1 MYEIQ
6 TLNEKLLLAVCKGK
20 TGSVE
25 KLLEQGA
32 NVNFRNKKDGMTPL
46 LKACQR
52 RNYTMQKILLSKG
65 ASPKLKDKLGLSC
78 LHYVAEAGDA
88 ESLKMLLA
96 YQASIQSKDVNDC
109 APLHYAA
116 DRNKLTAVD
125 TLVFCGANAF
135 EKNKKGFT
143 PLKSANNPEVRQIL
157 KDSEYTL
164 LGVKNGDIHI
174 QCIELEPNKTYWL
187 EKADLTVHTPSTFP
201 LKSLSFICRRVRPE
215 FCHPILKPYQK
226 ELLISDTFEFLTSET
241 STKAKVLLEVPLY
254 DFPDPFEDIFMKT
267 DTCPTVKENMRQHDI
282 TRLKDEKTPGRLK
295 WICTTEVDITHV
307 RSFNLV
313 AFPRKETFHIGR
325 SGAELSSSVD
335 KFIKISILENTFDDP
350 KGSVSLEVIPT
361 PVYHPKNIDSIISIG
376 HFYDLTHDKIEQPR
390 KTVNLRVPLPQD
402 FENDG
407 DLYLLGADV
416 DPEYFLDPDF
426 GEKQDMDH
434 WEVISVNPK
443 TTRGCVN
450 IPVEHFSI
458 YVASEAKRN
467 KSKEAVIKETSELC
481 RRASMRKTF
490 TVFLVLVKPVGEN
503 VYHVIIECTTKRR
516 KEDRM
521 NFWINKNYLDQKP
534 SFSGEFESIPGT
546 KYMLRLSGNVKTV
559 SGFPKT
565 RLEFHPKR
573 ENCQQ
578 FQVTM
583 SDYNAFN
590 AASVDIYEVKDKEDG
605 KEEEEGLVSM
615 PFRLTGTPFVEDLEP
630 LNDESFP
637 GFTTDSLLR
646 QLSKNLENEWI
657 KVAVLLGLSF
667 RTVENFRTNS
677 KLSDPDKRF
686 KVLQLWRDTSKH
698 RVDYGVDD
706 LVSAL
711 HRIDREDLVQ
721 QIQKE
726 LQIWLDKNEDRQDRF
741 YTWAQSKLTGPSL
754 QPSDVEQPSPVSDQI
769 FVLLIDKFGNNGSI
783 TQLGLQMGL
792 SRPENDKIFND
803 ALITN
808 REHQLLRMFVA
819 AREKIGDMFK
829 TFLQLIQSFEVLNMN
844 DTMKWI
850 FETTDQWITS
860 TEKDKNPVPW
870 RQEIINY
877 LHKSSSQDDLD
888 KEDDHSHEKEQGENS
903 QAGDQSTT
911 AELDTSE
918 TKHVDSDNEETHN
931 DENDDDK
938 DRNFVS
944 FLKSQSL
951 KGKEEKRPNMEQKTE
966 ESEEFQKKENVA
978 EETDSVH
985 EVKGSIAS
993 ISKSQ
998 KDKTGKGSRV
1008 SLQTQE
1014 VNRSRGSLQAADD
1027 EVKGSL
1033 SSLSK
1038 TQKDNTGK
1046 GSRIS
1051 LQTKEVND
1059 ISRSNGSLQ
1068 TSDQDVKGSVA
1079 SISRSQKDKTG
1090 EGSRISLQTQ
1100 YVNDLERSSGSLQ
1113 TPEKKINKSTSQS
1126 SIVNQDKTDN
1136 SIEGEITTDKQGK
1149 ETEEIPVD
1157 KLKTTEEANED
1168 DKSET
1173 LSNSKTNIPK
1183 IVHPEE
1189 RYAAELSHKI
1199 VDEALESAA
1208 HMQPDSET
1216 QDSNDIQ
1223 QLTEMLKATLN
1234 PPRTI
1239 KDASLSSSH
1248 EQISDSDDQYI
1259 KKSKSS
1265 KQSDKTRKS
1274 EKENL
1279 NDESSDSSA
1288 D

>member
-32 NVNFRNKKDGMTPL
+32 NINVRNKKDGMTPL

-65 ASPKLKDKLGLSC
+65 ANPKLKDKLGLSC

-96 YQASIQSKDVNDC
+96 YQASIQSKDVVSTECYYEASVVEGYRKYRMSLAYQASIQSKDVNDC
-109 APLHYAA
+109 GPLHYAA
-116 DRNKLTAVD
+116 DRNKLNAVD

-135 EKNKKGFT
+135 QKNKEGFT
-143 PLKSANNPEVRQIL
+143 PLKSANNPEVQQIL

-187 EKADLTVHTPSTFP
+187 EKADLTVHTPTTFP

-215 FCHPILKPYQK
+215 FCHPVLKPYQK

-241 STKAKVLLEVPLY
+241 NTKAKVLLEVPLY

-267 DTCPTVKENMRQHDI
+267 DTCPTIKESMRQHDI
-282 TRLKDEKTPGRLK
+282 KRLKDERTPGRLK
-295 WICTTEVDITHV
+295 WICTTEVDVTHV
-307 RSFNLV
+307 RSFNLI
-313 AFPRKETFHIGR
+313 AFPRKETFQIGR
-325 SGAELSSSVD
+325 SSAELSSSVD

-350 KGSVSLEVIPT
+350 KGKVSLEVIPT
-361 PVYHPKNIDSIISIG
+361 PVYHPQHIDSIISIG

-402 FENDG
+402 YENDG

-467 KSKEAVIKETSELC
+467 KSKETVIRETSELC
-481 RRASMRKTF
+481 RRASQRKTF

-503 VYHVIIECTTKRR
+503 VYHVIIECTTKRK

-534 SFSGEFESIPGT
+534 SYSGEFESVPGT

-583 SDYNAFN
+583 SDCNAFN
-590 AASVDIYEVKDKEDG
+590 AASVDIYEVKDTEGG

-630 LNDESFP
+630 VNDETFP
-637 GFTTDSLLR
+637 GFTKDSLLR

-711 HRIDREDLVQ
+711 QRIEREDLVQ

-726 LQIWLDKNEDRQDRF
+726 LKIWLENNEDRQDRF
-741 YTWAQSKLTGPSL
+741 YNWAQSKLTGPSL
-754 QPSDVEQPSPVSDQI
+754 QSSDVEQPSPVSDQI
-769 FVLLIDKFGNNGSI
+769 FVLLIDKFGNDGSI
-783 TQLGLQMGL
+783 NQVGLQMGL

-808 REHQLLRMFVA
+808 TDHQLLRMFVA

-844 DTMKWI
+844 DAMKWI
-850 FETTDQWITS
+850 FETADRWISS

-888 KEDDHSHEKEQGENS
+888 KGEDYSQENEQGEDS
-903 QAGDQSTT
+903 QTGRQSTT
-911 AELDTSE
+911 AEKDATE
-918 TKHVDSDNEETHN
+918 TKHDDGDSEPKNN
-931 DENDDDK
+931 DEKDENE

-944 FLKSQSL
+944 YLKSQSL
-951 KGKEEKRPNMEQKTE
+951 KGNDEKRPNIEQRE
-966 ESEEFQKKENVA
+966 ESEECQTKESVV
-978 EETDSVH
+978 EETASVH
-985 EVKGSIAS
+985 GVNGSTVS

-998 KDKTGKGSRV
+998 
-1008 SLQTQE
+1008 
-1014 VNRSRGSLQAADD
+1014 N
-1027 EVKGSL
+1027 
-1033 SSLSK
+1033 
-1038 TQKDNTGK
+1038 DNTGK

-1051 LQTKEVND
+1051 LQTPKVND
-1059 ISRSNGSLQ
+1059 INRSRGSLQ
-1068 TSDQDVKGSVA
+1068 TS
-1079 SISRSQKDKTG
+1079 
-1090 EGSRISLQTQ
+1090 
-1100 YVNDLERSSGSLQ
+1100 
-1113 TPEKKINKSTSQS
+1113 EKSPSKNTSQS
-1126 SIVNQDKTDN
+1126 SLGNQDKTDRK
-1136 SIEGEITTDKQGK
+1136 SIESEITKEKQEN
-1149 ETEEIPVD
+1149 ETEGFPVHELQP
-1157 KLKTTEEANED
+1157 KGEVNED
-1168 DKSET
+1168 DKSDT
-1173 LSNSKTNIPK
+1173 VSNSKNDIPK
-1183 IVHPEE
+1183 IIHPEE
-1189 RYAAELSHKI
+1189 KYAAELSHKI

-1216 QDSNDIQ
+1216 QETNDIQ
-1223 QLTEMLKATLN
+1223 QLTEILKTTLN
-1234 PPRTI
+1234 PTTTSEDP
-1239 KDASLSSSH
+1239 SLSSSH
-1248 EQISDSDDQYI
+1248 EHISDSDDQNI
-1259 KKSKSS
+1259 KISNQGLIHESS
-1265 KQSDKTRKS
+1265 EQSDKTKKIG
-1274 EKENL
+1274 KENMD
-1279 NDESSDSSA
+1279 DESSDSSA